1 MGDLLG
7 IFRVIRAE
15 PLVFGIFL
23 GVNLFFGGMAVWLPP
38 VLATQ
43 HPFASPGHELLVA
56 FGQGNGYLFG
66 LPVLA
71 ATSSYWL
78 REYLFSKESDFKT
91 LKIFSALVASG
102 LMIVMALFLG
112 SLISGGFVLPSPTS
126 NANPPDISI
135 GSLVTQIV
143 LTLLAFVMAV
153 YLFCLEHIDD
163 YPQFGKALRDKTTRE
178 IQAGMDVQSTT
189 GYRT

>member
-1 MGDLLG
+1 MGDILG

-43 HPFASPGHELLVA
+43 HPVASPGHEFLAAL
-56 FGQGNGYLFG
+56 GQGNGYLFG

-78 REYLFSKESDFKT
+78 REYLYNKKSDFKT
-91 LKIFSALVASG
+91 LKIFSALLAAG

-112 SLISGGFVLPSPTS
+112 SLISRGFLPPSSASNGSSPALLSSAVL
-126 NANPPDISI
+126 
-135 GSLVTQIV
+135 TQIV
-143 LTLLAFVMAV
+143 LTLLAFAMAV
-153 YLFCLEHIDD
+153 YLFCLEHIDN
-163 YPQFGKALRDKTTRE
+163 YPEFGKALKDKTTRE
-178 IQAGMDVQSTT
+178 MQAGMDVQSTT
-189 GYRT
+189 GYKT

>member
-1 MGDLLG
+1 MRDILG

-43 HPFASPGHELLVA
+43 HPSASPGHEFLAAL
-56 FGQGNGYLFG
+56 GQGNGYLFG

-78 REYLFSKESDFKT
+78 RE
-91 LKIFSALVASG
+91 
-102 LMIVMALFLG
+102 
-112 SLISGGFVLPSPTS
+112 
-126 NANPPDISI
+126 
-135 GSLVTQIV
+135 
-143 LTLLAFVMAV
+143 
-153 YLFCLEHIDD
+153 
-163 YPQFGKALRDKTTRE
+163 
-178 IQAGMDVQSTT
+178 
-189 GYRT
+189 